1 MSSNIDPMNL
11 QIILIIGA
19 LICSAFFSAMELAF
33 ISANRLRIEV
43 LKKNN
48 TFQARIL
55 SLFYRKESNMIALL
69 LLGNNVALVVYGI
82 AAAQVLDPWL
92 LAIGI
97 QDQGIILMLQTII
110 STLLVLITA
119 EFLPKAVVQLNAN
132 KALDYGLFPLLI
144 FYLLLFIPTQLIML
158 LSNGFLRL
166 LGAEREQQRVFSKI
180 DLENYVDE
188 LSANLT
194 NEEELVNDML
204 LLRNALDFSKVKAR
218 DCMIPR
224 PEIIAVD
231 IQDSIDEAKEL
242 MTAKG
247 LSKLIIY
254 RDDIDNIIG
263 YIHSFDLF
271 QKPNSIKQI
280 LKPISF
286 VPTVMSGKELLAKF
300 TNQVGNFAVVTDEY
314 GGTAGIITL
323 EDVIEEIFGEIQ
335 DEHDK
340 EALTELNLGD
350 NTFLFSARID
360 IDYLNENYALGLPES
375 ESYDTLAGLIL
386 AKLESLPIEGD
397 QIEIDGNKLIV
408 EKMSQRRIET
418 IRLYANSNK

>member
-1 MSSNIDPMNL
+1 MELNFV
-11 QIILIIGA
+11 LIICS
-19 LICSAFFSAMELAF
+19 LICSAFFSAMELAY

-43 LKKNN
+43 VKKNN
-48 TFQARIL
+48 TFQAKIL
-55 SLFYRKESNMIALL
+55 NLFYRKESNMIALL

-82 AAAQVLDPWL
+82 AAGAQLSPWL
-92 LAIGI
+92 EHMGV
-97 QDQGIILMLQTII
+97 QDQGLLLVLQTVL

-119 EFLPKAVVQLNAN
+119 EFLPKALVQLNPN
-132 KALDYGLFPLLI
+132 KALDLGLYALLI
-144 FYLLLFIPTQLIML
+144 LYVLLYLPTQMIVLI
-158 LSNGFLRL
+158 STGFLKL
-166 LGAEREQQRVFSKI
+166 IGVEKEEQRVFSKV

-194 NEEELVNDML
+194 DEEELGNDML

-231 IQDSIDEAKEL
+231 IQDPIAEAQAL
-242 MTAKG
+242 MTTKG

-271 QKPNSIKQI
+271 KRPASIKQI

-286 VPTVMSGKELLAKF
+286 VPTVMSGKELLEKF
-300 TNQVGNFAVVTDEY
+300 TNQAGNFAVVTDEY

-340 EALTELNLGD
+340 EALTEQQISENEY
-350 NTFLFSARID
+350 LFSARFD
-360 IDYLNENYALGLPES
+360 IDYLNETYGFDLTES
-375 ESYDTLAGLIL
+375 DSYDTLAGLIL
-386 AKLESLPIEGD
+386 AQLERLPAEGD
-397 QIEIDGNKLIV
+397 EVQVNQYKLII
-408 EKMSQRRIET
+408 EKMSERRIET
-418 IRLYANSNK
+418 IRFYHVNN

>member
-1 MSSNIDPMNL
+1 MELNFV
-11 QIILIIGA
+11 LIICS
-19 LICSAFFSAMELAF
+19 LICSAFFSAMELAY

-43 LKKNN
+43 VKKNN
-48 TFQARIL
+48 TIQAKIL
-55 SLFYRKESNMIALL
+55 NLFYRKESNMIALL

-82 AAAQVLDPWL
+82 AAGAQLSPWL
-92 LAIGI
+92 EQMGV
-97 QDQGIILMLQTII
+97 QDQGLLLVLQTIL

-119 EFLPKAVVQLNAN
+119 EFLPKALVQLNPN
-132 KALDYGLFPLLI
+132 KALDLGLYALLI
-144 FYLLLFIPTQLIML
+144 LYVLLYLPTQMIVLI
-158 LSNGFLRL
+158 STGFLKL
-166 LGAEREQQRVFSKI
+166 IGVEKEEQRVFSKV

-194 NEEELVNDML
+194 DEEELGNDML

-231 IQDSIDEAKEL
+231 IQDPIDEAKAL
-242 MTAKG
+242 MTTKG

-271 QKPNSIKQI
+271 KRPASIKQI

-286 VPTVMSGKELLAKF
+286 VPTVMSGKELLEKF

-340 EALTELNLGD
+340 EALTEQQISENEY
-350 NTFLFSARID
+350 LFSARID
-360 IDYLNENYALGLPES
+360 IDYLNETYGFDLTES
-375 ESYDTLAGLIL
+375 DSYDTLAGLIL
-386 AKLESLPIEGD
+386 AQLERLPAEGD
-397 QIEIDGNKLIV
+397 EVQVNQYKLII
-408 EKMSQRRIET
+408 EKMSERRIET
-418 IRLYANSNK
+418 IRFYHVDI

>member
-1 MSSNIDPMNL
+1 MELNYV
-11 QIILIIGA
+11 LIICS
-19 LICSAFFSAMELAF
+19 LICSAFFSAMELAY

-43 LKKNN
+43 VKKNN
-48 TFQARIL
+48 TFQAKIL
-55 SLFYRKESNMIALL
+55 NLFYRKESNMIALL

-82 AAAQVLDPWL
+82 AAGAQLSPVLTQM
-92 LAIGI
+92 GV
-97 QDQGIILMLQTII
+97 QDQGILLVLQTVL

-119 EFLPKAVVQLNAN
+119 EFLPKALVQLNPN
-132 KALDYGLFPLLI
+132 KALDLGLYALLI
-144 FYLLLFIPTQLIML
+144 LYVLLYLPTQMIVLI
-158 LSNGFLRL
+158 STGFLKL
-166 LGAEREQQRVFSKI
+166 IGVEKEEQRVFSKV

-194 NEEELVNDML
+194 DEEELGNDML

-231 IQDSIDEAKEL
+231 IQDPIADAKAL
-242 MTAKG
+242 MTTKG

-271 QKPNSIKQI
+271 KRPASIKQI

-286 VPTVMSGKELLAKF
+286 VPTVMSGKELLEKF

-340 EALTELNLGD
+340 EALTEQQISP
-350 NTFLFSARID
+350 TEFLFSARID
-360 IDYLNENYALGLPES
+360 IDYLNETYGFDLTES
-375 ESYDTLAGLIL
+375 DSYDTLAGLIL
-386 AKLESLPIEGD
+386 AQLERLPAEGD
-397 QIEIDGNKLIV
+397 EVQVNQYKLII
-408 EKMSQRRIET
+408 EKMSERRIET
-418 IRLYANSNK
+418 IRFYHVDN

>member
-1 MSSNIDPMNL
+1 MELNFV
-11 QIILIIGA
+11 LIICS
-19 LICSAFFSAMELAF
+19 LICSAFFSAMELAY

-43 LKKNN
+43 VKKNN
-48 TFQARIL
+48 TIQAKIL
-55 SLFYRKESNMIALL
+55 NLFYRKESNMIALL

-82 AAAQVLDPWL
+82 AAGAQLSPWL
-92 LAIGI
+92 EQMGV
-97 QDQGIILMLQTII
+97 QDQGLLLVLQTIL

-119 EFLPKAVVQLNAN
+119 EFLPKALVQLNPN
-132 KALDYGLFPLLI
+132 KALDLGLYALLI
-144 FYLLLFIPTQLIML
+144 LYVLLYLPTQMIVLI
-158 LSNGFLRL
+158 STGFLKL
-166 LGAEREQQRVFSKI
+166 IGVEKEEQRVFSKV

-194 NEEELVNDML
+194 DEEELGNDML

-231 IQDSIDEAKEL
+231 IQDPIDEAKAL
-242 MTAKG
+242 MTTKG

-271 QKPNSIKQI
+271 KRPASIKQI

-286 VPTVMSGKELLAKF
+286 VPTVMSGKELLEKF
-300 TNQVGNFAVVTDEY
+300 TNQAGNFAVVTDEY

-340 EALTELNLGD
+340 EALTEQQISE
-350 NTFLFSARID
+350 TEYLFSARID
-360 IDYLNENYALGLPES
+360 IDYLNETYGFDLTES
-375 ESYDTLAGLIL
+375 DSYDTLAGLIL
-386 AKLESLPIEGD
+386 AQLERLPAEGD
-397 QIEIDGNKLIV
+397 EVQVNQYKLII
-408 EKMSQRRIET
+408 EKMSERRIET
-418 IRLYANSNK
+418 IRFYHVDN

>member
-1 MSSNIDPMNL
+1 
-11 QIILIIGA
+11 
-19 LICSAFFSAMELAF
+19 MELAY

-43 LKKNN
+43 VKKNN
-48 TFQARIL
+48 TFQAKIL
-55 SLFYRKESNMIALL
+55 NLFYRKESNMIALL

-82 AAAQVLDPWL
+82 AAGAQLSPVL
-92 LAIGI
+92 AQMGV
-97 QDQGIILMLQTII
+97 QDQGLLLVLQTIL

-119 EFLPKAVVQLNAN
+119 EFLPKALVQLNPN
-132 KALDYGLFPLLI
+132 KALDLGLYPLLI
-144 FYLLLFIPTQLIML
+144 LYVLLFLPTQMIVLI
-158 LSNGFLRL
+158 STGFLKL
-166 LGAEREQQRVFSKI
+166 MGVEKEEQRVFSKV

-194 NEEELVNDML
+194 DEEELGNDML

-231 IQDSIDEAKEL
+231 IQDPIADAKAL
-242 MTAKG
+242 MTTKG

-271 QKPNSIKQI
+271 KRPASIKQI

-286 VPTVMSGKELLAKF
+286 VPTVMSGKELLEKF

-340 EALTELNLGD
+340 EALTEQQISENEY
-350 NTFLFSARID
+350 LFSARID
-360 IDYLNENYALGLPES
+360 IDYLNETYGFGLAES
-375 ESYDTLAGLIL
+375 DSYDTLAGLIL
-386 AKLESLPIEGD
+386 AQLERLPAEGD
-397 QIEIDGNKLIV
+397 EVQVNAYKLIV
-408 EKMSQRRIET
+408 EKMSERRIET
-418 IRLYANSNK
+418 IRFYHVDN

>member
-1 MSSNIDPMNL
+1 M
-11 QIILIIGA
+11 LIICS
-19 LICSAFFSAMELAF
+19 LICSAFFSAMELAY

-43 LKKNN
+43 VKKNN
-48 TFQARIL
+48 TFQAKIL
-55 SLFYRKESNMIALL
+55 NLFYRKESNMIALL

-82 AAAQVLDPWL
+82 AAGAQLSPVLTQM
-92 LAIGI
+92 GV
-97 QDQGIILMLQTII
+97 QDQGILLVLQTVL

-119 EFLPKAVVQLNAN
+119 EFLPKALVQLNPN
-132 KALDYGLFPLLI
+132 KALDLGLYALLI
-144 FYLLLFIPTQLIML
+144 LYVLLYLPTQMIVLI
-158 LSNGFLRL
+158 STGFLKL
-166 LGAEREQQRVFSKI
+166 IGVEKEEQRVFSKV

-194 NEEELVNDML
+194 DEEELGNDML

-231 IQDSIDEAKEL
+231 IQDPIADAKAL
-242 MTAKG
+242 MTTKG

-271 QKPNSIKQI
+271 KRPASIKQI

-286 VPTVMSGKELLAKF
+286 VPTVMSGKELLEKF

-340 EALTELNLGD
+340 EALTEQQISP
-350 NTFLFSARID
+350 TEFLFSARID
-360 IDYLNENYALGLPES
+360 IDYLNETYGFDLTES
-375 ESYDTLAGLIL
+375 DSYDTLAGLIL
-386 AKLESLPIEGD
+386 AQLERLPAEGD
-397 QIEIDGNKLIV
+397 EVQVNQYKLII
-408 EKMSQRRIET
+408 EKMSERRIET
-418 IRLYANSNK
+418 IRFYHVDN

>member
-1 MSSNIDPMNL
+1 MELNFA
-11 QIILIIGA
+11 LIICS
-19 LICSAFFSAMELAF
+19 LICSAFFSAMELAY

-43 LKKNN
+43 VKKNN
-48 TFQARIL
+48 TFQAKVL
-55 SLFYRKESNMIALL
+55 HLFYRKESNMIALL

-82 AAAQVLDPWL
+82 AAGAQLSPWL
-92 LAIGI
+92 EQMGV
-97 QDQGIILMLQTII
+97 QDQGLLLVLQTVL

-119 EFLPKAVVQLNAN
+119 EFLPKALVQLNPN
-132 KALDYGLFPLLI
+132 KALDLGLYALLI
-144 FYLLLFIPTQLIML
+144 LYVILYLPTQMIVLI
-158 LSNGFLRL
+158 STGFLKL
-166 LGAEREQQRVFSKI
+166 IGVEKEEQRVFSKV

-194 NEEELVNDML
+194 DEEELGNDML

-231 IQDSIDEAKEL
+231 IQDPIADAKAL
-242 MTAKG
+242 MTTKG

-271 QKPNSIKQI
+271 KRPASIKQI

-286 VPTVMSGKELLAKF
+286 VPTVMSGKELLEKF

-340 EALTELNLGD
+340 EVLTEQQISPSE
-350 NTFLFSARID
+350 FLFSARID
-360 IDYLNENYALGLPES
+360 IDYLNETYGFDLTES
-375 ESYDTLAGLIL
+375 DSYDTLAGLIL
-386 AKLESLPIEGD
+386 AQLERLPAEGD
-397 QIEIDGNKLIV
+397 EVQVNQYKLII
-408 EKMSQRRIET
+408 EKMSERRIET
-418 IRLYANSNK
+418 IRFYHVDN

>member
-1 MSSNIDPMNL
+1 MELNFV
-11 QIILIIGA
+11 LIICS
-19 LICSAFFSAMELAF
+19 LICSAFFSAMELAY

-43 LKKNN
+43 VKKNN
-48 TFQARIL
+48 TIQAKIL
-55 SLFYRKESNMIALL
+55 HLFYRKESNMIALL

-82 AAAQVLDPWL
+82 AAGAQLSPWL
-92 LAIGI
+92 EQMGV
-97 QDQGIILMLQTII
+97 QDQGLLLVLQTIL

-119 EFLPKAVVQLNAN
+119 EFLPKALVQLNPN
-132 KALDYGLFPLLI
+132 KALDLGLYALLI
-144 FYLLLFIPTQLIML
+144 LYVLLYLPTQMIVLI
-158 LSNGFLRL
+158 STGFLKL
-166 LGAEREQQRVFSKI
+166 IGVEKEEQRVFSKV

-194 NEEELVNDML
+194 DEEELGNDML

-231 IQDSIDEAKEL
+231 IQDPIDEAKAL
-242 MTAKG
+242 MTTKG

-271 QKPNSIKQI
+271 KRPASIKQI

-286 VPTVMSGKELLAKF
+286 VPTVMSGKELLEKF
-300 TNQVGNFAVVTDEY
+300 TNQAGNFAVVTDEY

-340 EALTELNLGD
+340 EALTEQQISENEY
-350 NTFLFSARID
+350 LFSARID
-360 IDYLNENYALGLPES
+360 IDYLNETYGFDLTES
-375 ESYDTLAGLIL
+375 DSYDTLAGLIL
-386 AKLESLPIEGD
+386 AQLERLPAEGD
-397 QIEIDGNKLIV
+397 EVQVKQYKLII
-408 EKMSQRRIET
+408 EKMSDRRIET
-418 IRLYANSNK
+418 IRFYHVDN

>member
-1 MSSNIDPMNL
+1 
-11 QIILIIGA
+11 
-19 LICSAFFSAMELAF
+19 MELAY

-43 LKKNN
+43 VKKNN
-48 TFQARIL
+48 TIQAKIL
-55 SLFYRKESNMIALL
+55 NLFYRKESNMIALL

-82 AAAQVLDPWL
+82 AAGAQLSPWL
-92 LAIGI
+92 EQMGV
-97 QDQGIILMLQTII
+97 QDQGLLLVLQTIL

-119 EFLPKAVVQLNAN
+119 EFLPKALVQLNPN
-132 KALDYGLFPLLI
+132 KALDLGLYALLI
-144 FYLLLFIPTQLIML
+144 LYVLLYLPTQMIVLI
-158 LSNGFLRL
+158 STGFLKL
-166 LGAEREQQRVFSKI
+166 IGVEKEEQRVFSKV

-194 NEEELVNDML
+194 DEEELGNDML

-231 IQDSIDEAKEL
+231 IQDPIDEAKAL
-242 MTAKG
+242 MTTKG

-271 QKPNSIKQI
+271 KRPASIKQI

-286 VPTVMSGKELLAKF
+286 VPTVMSGKELLEKF

-340 EALTELNLGD
+340 EALTEQQISENEY
-350 NTFLFSARID
+350 LFSARID
-360 IDYLNENYALGLPES
+360 IDYLNETYGFDLTES
-375 ESYDTLAGLIL
+375 DSYDTLAGLIL
-386 AKLESLPIEGD
+386 AQLERLPAEGD
-397 QIEIDGNKLIV
+397 EVQVNQYKLII
-408 EKMSQRRIET
+408 EKMSERRIET
-418 IRLYANSNK
+418 IRFYHVDN

>member
-1 MSSNIDPMNL
+1 MELNFV
-11 QIILIIGA
+11 LIICS
-19 LICSAFFSAMELAF
+19 LICSAFFSAMELAY

-43 LKKNN
+43 VKKNN
-48 TFQARIL
+48 TIQAKIL
-55 SLFYRKESNMIALL
+55 NLFYRKESNMIALL

-82 AAAQVLDPWL
+82 AAGAQLSPWL
-92 LAIGI
+92 EQMGV
-97 QDQGIILMLQTII
+97 QDQGLLLVLQTIL

-119 EFLPKAVVQLNAN
+119 EFLPKALVQLNPN
-132 KALDYGLFPLLI
+132 KALDLGLYALLI
-144 FYLLLFIPTQLIML
+144 LYVLLYLPTQMIVLI
-158 LSNGFLRL
+158 STGFLKL
-166 LGAEREQQRVFSKI
+166 IGVEKEEQRVFSKV

-194 NEEELVNDML
+194 DEEELGNDML

-231 IQDSIDEAKEL
+231 IQDPIDEAKAL
-242 MTAKG
+242 MTTKG

-271 QKPNSIKQI
+271 KRPASIKQI

-286 VPTVMSGKELLAKF
+286 VPTVMSGKELLEKF

-340 EALTELNLGD
+340 EALTEQQISENEY
-350 NTFLFSARID
+350 LFSARID
-360 IDYLNENYALGLPES
+360 IDYLNETYGFDLTES
-375 ESYDTLAGLIL
+375 DSYDTLAGLIL
-386 AKLESLPIEGD
+386 AQLERLPAEGD
-397 QIEIDGNKLIV
+397 EVQVNQYKLII
-408 EKMSQRRIET
+408 EKMSERRIET
-418 IRLYANSNK
+418 IRFYHVDN

>member
-1 MSSNIDPMNL
+1 MELNFV
-11 QIILIIGA
+11 LIICS
-19 LICSAFFSAMELAF
+19 LICSAFFSAMELAY

-43 LKKNN
+43 VKKNN
-48 TFQARIL
+48 TLQAKIL
-55 SLFYRKESNMIALL
+55 NLFYRKESNMIALL

-82 AAAQVLDPWL
+82 AAGAQLSPVL
-92 LAIGI
+92 AQMGV
-97 QDQGIILMLQTII
+97 QDQGLLLILQTVL

-119 EFLPKAVVQLNAN
+119 EFLPKALVQLNPN
-132 KALDYGLFPLLI
+132 KALDLGLYPLLI
-144 FYLLLFIPTQLIML
+144 LYVLLYIPTQMIVLI
-158 LSNGFLRL
+158 SSGFLKL
-166 LGAEREQQRVFSKI
+166 MGVEKEEQRVFSKV

-194 NEEELVNDML
+194 EEEELGNDML

-231 IQDSIDEAKEL
+231 IQEPIADAKAL
-242 MTAKG
+242 MTTKG

-271 QKPNSIKQI
+271 KRPASIKQI

-286 VPTVMSGKELLAKF
+286 VPTVMSGKELLEKF

-340 EALTELNLGD
+340 EALTEQQISENEY
-350 NTFLFSARID
+350 LFSARID
-360 IDYLNENYALGLPES
+360 IDYLNETYGFDLAES
-375 ESYDTLAGLIL
+375 DSYDTLAGLIL
-386 AKLESLPIEGD
+386 AQLERLPAEGD
-397 QIEIDGNKLIV
+397 QVEVNQYKLIV
-408 EKMSQRRIET
+408 EKMSERRIET
-418 IRLYANSNK
+418 IRFYNVDN

>member
-1 MSSNIDPMNL
+1 MELNFV
-11 QIILIIGA
+11 LIICS
-19 LICSAFFSAMELAF
+19 LICSAFFSAMELAY

-43 LKKNN
+43 VKKNN
-48 TFQARIL
+48 TFQAKIL
-55 SLFYRKESNMIALL
+55 HLFYRKESNMIALL

-82 AAAQVLDPWL
+82 AAGAQLSPWL
-92 LAIGI
+92 EHMGV
-97 QDQGIILMLQTII
+97 QDQGLLLVLQTIL

-119 EFLPKAVVQLNAN
+119 EFLPKALVQLNPN
-132 KALDYGLFPLLI
+132 KALDLGLYALLI
-144 FYLLLFIPTQLIML
+144 LYVLLYLPTQMIVLI
-158 LSNGFLRL
+158 STGFLKL
-166 LGAEREQQRVFSKI
+166 IGAEKEEQRVFSKV

-194 NEEELVNDML
+194 DEEELGNDML

-231 IQDSIDEAKEL
+231 IQDPIADAKEL
-242 MTAKG
+242 MTTKG

-271 QKPNSIKQI
+271 KRPDSIKQI

-286 VPTVMSGKELLAKF
+286 VPTVMSGKELLEKF
-300 TNQVGNFAVVTDEY
+300 TNQAGNFAVVTDEY

-340 EALTELNLGD
+340 EALTEQQLSPSEY
-350 NTFLFSARID
+350 LFSARID
-360 IDYLNENYALGLPES
+360 IDYLNETYGFNLTES
-375 ESYDTLAGLIL
+375 DSYDTLAGLIL
-386 AKLESLPIEGD
+386 AQLERLPAEGD
-397 QIEIDGNKLIV
+397 EVQVHQYKLIV
-408 EKMSQRRIET
+408 EKMSERRIET
-418 IRLYANSNK
+418 IRFYHVDN

>member
-1 MSSNIDPMNL
+1 MELNFV
-11 QIILIIGA
+11 LIICS
-19 LICSAFFSAMELAF
+19 LICSAFFSAMELAY

-43 LKKNN
+43 VKKNN
-48 TFQARIL
+48 TFQAKVL
-55 SLFYRKESNMIALL
+55 HLFYRKESNMIALL

-82 AAAQVLDPWL
+82 AAGAQLSPWL
-92 LAIGI
+92 EQMGV
-97 QDQGIILMLQTII
+97 QDQGLLLVLQTIL

-119 EFLPKAVVQLNAN
+119 EFLPKALVQLNPN
-132 KALDYGLFPLLI
+132 KALDLGLYALLI
-144 FYLLLFIPTQLIML
+144 LYVLLYLPTQMIVLI
-158 LSNGFLRL
+158 STGFLKL
-166 LGAEREQQRVFSKI
+166 IGVEKEEQRVFSKV

-194 NEEELVNDML
+194 DEEELGNDML

-231 IQDSIDEAKEL
+231 IQDPIDKAKAL
-242 MTAKG
+242 MTTKG

-271 QKPNSIKQI
+271 KRPASIKQI

-286 VPTVMSGKELLAKF
+286 VPTVMSGKELLEKF

-340 EALTELNLGD
+340 EALTEQQISENEY
-350 NTFLFSARID
+350 LFSARID
-360 IDYLNENYALGLPES
+360 IDYLNETYGFDLTES
-375 ESYDTLAGLIL
+375 DSYDTLAGLIL
-386 AKLESLPIEGD
+386 AQLERLPAEGD
-397 QIEIDGNKLIV
+397 EVQVNQYKLII
-408 EKMSQRRIET
+408 EKMSERRIET
-418 IRLYANSNK
+418 IRFYHVDN

>member
-1 MSSNIDPMNL
+1 MELNFV
-11 QIILIIGA
+11 LIICS
-19 LICSAFFSAMELAF
+19 LICSAFFSAMELAY

-43 LKKNN
+43 VKKNN
-48 TFQARIL
+48 TFQAKIL
-55 SLFYRKESNMIALL
+55 NLFYRKESNMIALL

-82 AAAQVLDPWL
+82 AAGAQLSPWL
-92 LAIGI
+92 EHMGV
-97 QDQGIILMLQTII
+97 QDQGLLLVLQTVL

-119 EFLPKAVVQLNAN
+119 EFLPKALVQLNPN
-132 KALDYGLFPLLI
+132 KALDLGLYALLI
-144 FYLLLFIPTQLIML
+144 LYVLLYLPTQMIVLI
-158 LSNGFLRL
+158 STGFLKL
-166 LGAEREQQRVFSKI
+166 IGVEKEEQRVFSKV

-194 NEEELVNDML
+194 DEEELGNDML

-231 IQDSIDEAKEL
+231 IQDPIAEAQAL
-242 MTAKG
+242 MTTKG

-271 QKPNSIKQI
+271 KRPVSIKQI

-286 VPTVMSGKELLAKF
+286 VPTVMSGKELLEKF
-300 TNQVGNFAVVTDEY
+300 TNQAGNFAVVTDEY

-340 EALTELNLGD
+340 EALTEQQISENEY
-350 NTFLFSARID
+350 LFSARID
-360 IDYLNENYALGLPES
+360 IDYLNETYGFDLTES
-375 ESYDTLAGLIL
+375 DSYDTLAGLIL
-386 AKLESLPIEGD
+386 AQLERLPAEGD
-397 QIEIDGNKLIV
+397 EVQVNQYKLII
-408 EKMSQRRIET
+408 EKMSERRIET
-418 IRLYANSNK
+418 IRFYHVNN

>member
-1 MSSNIDPMNL
+1 MNL

-19 LICSAFFSAMELAF
+19 LIGSAFFSAMELAF

-48 TFQARIL
+48 TFQAKIL
-55 SLFYRKESNMIALL
+55 ALFYRKESNMIALL

-82 AAAQVLDPWL
+82 AAAQVLDPILVQIGVEDQAVL
-92 LAIGI
+92 LT
-97 QDQGIILMLQTII
+97 LQTIF

-119 EFLPKAVVQLNAN
+119 EFLPKALVQLNPN
-132 KALDYGLFPLLI
+132 KALDYGLFPLLVL
-144 FYLLLFIPTQLIML
+144 YVLLYIPTQFIML
-158 LSNGFLRL
+158 LSNGFLKL

-194 NEEELVNDML
+194 HEEELGNDML
-204 LLRNALDFSKVKAR
+204 LLRNALDFSNVKAR

-224 PEIIAVD
+224 PEIIAID
-231 IQDSIDEAKEL
+231 IQDSIEDAKML
-242 MTAKG
+242 MTNKG

-254 RDDIDNIIG
+254 RNDIDNIIG

-271 QKPNSIKQI
+271 QKPQSIKQI

-286 VPTVMSGKELLAKF
+286 VPTVMTGKELLAKF

-340 EALTELNLGD
+340 EALTEEQIGPNE
-350 NTFLFSARID
+350 FLFSARID
-360 IDYLNENYALGLPES
+360 IDYLNEHYTFQLPES

-386 AKLESLPIEGD
+386 AKLERLPIAGD
-397 QIEIDGNKLIV
+397 AIQIDRIQLVV

-418 IRLYANSNK
+418 IRLYVASN

>member
-1 MSSNIDPMNL
+1 
-11 QIILIIGA
+11 
-19 LICSAFFSAMELAF
+19 MELAY

-43 LKKNN
+43 VKSNSTL
-48 TFQARIL
+48 QAKIL
-55 SLFYRKESNMIALL
+55 RLFYRKESNMIALL
-69 LLGNNVALVVYGI
+69 LLGNNIALVVYGI
-82 AAAQVLDPWL
+82 AAGATLGPILAQMGLE
-92 LAIGI
+92 
-97 QDQGIILMLQTII
+97 DQNIILIAQTII
-110 STLLVLITA
+110 STLLVLVTA
-119 EFLPKAVVQLNAN
+119 EFLPKALVQLNPN
-132 KALDYGLFPLLI
+132 KALDLGLYPLFILYI
-144 FYLLLFIPTQLIML
+144 LLFIPSQLVL
-158 LSNGFLRL
+158 LMSAGFLKIF
-166 LGAEREQQRVFSKI
+166 GVEKEQQRLFSKV

-194 NEEELVNDML
+194 DEEELGNDML

-231 IQDSIDEAKEL
+231 IQDPIEDAKSL
-242 MTAKG
+242 MTTKG

-271 QKPNSIKQI
+271 KRPTSIKQI

-286 VPTVMSGKELLAKF
+286 VPTVMSGKELLEKF
-300 TNQVGNFAVVTDEY
+300 TNQAGNFAVVTDEY

-340 EALTELNLGD
+340 EALTEQQISPNEY
-350 NTFLFSARID
+350 LFSARID
-360 IDYLNENYALGLPES
+360 IDYLNEAYDFKLKES
-375 ESYDTLAGLIL
+375 DSYDTLAGLIL
-386 AKLESLPIEGD
+386 EQLERLPAEGD
-397 QIEIDGNKLIV
+397 EVQVDNHTLIV
-408 EKMSQRRIET
+408 EKMSERKIET
-418 IRLYANSNK
+418 VRFFYVEN

>member
-1 MSSNIDPMNL
+1 VVAVS
-11 QIILIIGA
+11 
-19 LICSAFFSAMELAF
+19 F
-33 ISANRLRIEV
+33 
-43 LKKNN
+43 
-48 TFQARIL
+48 
-55 SLFYRKESNMIALL
+55 
-69 LLGNNVALVVYGI
+69 LGV
-82 AAAQVLDPWL
+82 
-92 LAIGI
+92 
-97 QDQGIILMLQTII
+97 
-110 STLLVLITA
+110 
-119 EFLPKAVVQLNAN
+119 EK
-132 KALDYGLFPLLI
+132 
-144 FYLLLFIPTQLIML
+144 
-158 LSNGFLRL
+158 
-166 LGAEREQQRVFSKI
+166 EQQRVFSKV

-188 LSANLT
+188 LSAQLT
-194 NEEELVNDML
+194 DEEELGNDML

-231 IQDSIDEAKEL
+231 IQDPIEEAKAL
-242 MTAKG
+242 MTSKG

-271 QKPNSIKQI
+271 KKPASIKQI

-286 VPTVMSGKELLAKF
+286 VPTVMSGKELLEKF

-340 EALTELNLGD
+340 EALTEQQLSP
-350 NTFLFSARID
+350 TEFLFSARID
-360 IDYLNENYALGLPES
+360 IDYLNEQYGFHLRES

-386 AKLESLPIEGD
+386 SHLERLPAEGD
-397 QIEIDGNKLIV
+397 QVHFGNYRLIV
-408 EKMSQRRIET
+408 EKMSERKIET
-418 IRLYANSNK
+418 IRFYHDQP

>member
-1 MSSNIDPMNL
+1 MDSNL
-11 QIILIIGA
+11 VLIIA
-19 LICSAFFSAMELAF
+19 SLICSAYFSAMELAY

-43 LKKNN
+43 VKKNN
-48 TFQARIL
+48 TLQAKIL
-55 SLFYRKESNMIALL
+55 GLFYRKESNMIALL

-82 AAAQVLDPWL
+82 VAGAKLSPMLEQF
-92 LAIGI
+92 GI
-97 QDQGIILMLQTII
+97 HDQGVLLILQTLF

-119 EFLPKAVVQLNAN
+119 EFLPKALVQLNPN
-132 KALDYGLFPLLI
+132 RALDLGLYPLLI
-144 FYLLLFIPTQLIML
+144 LYILLYLPTQLIVL
-158 LSNGFLRL
+158 ISTGFLKL
-166 LGAEREQQRVFSKI
+166 IGAEKEQQQRVFSKI

-188 LSANLT
+188 LSANLGD
-194 NEEELVNDML
+194 EEELGNDML
-204 LLRNALDFSKVKAR
+204 LLRNALDFSNVKAR

-231 IQDSIDEAKEL
+231 IQDPIEEARAL
-242 MTAKG
+242 MIAKG

-254 RDDIDNIIG
+254 RNDIDNIIG

-271 QKPNSIKQI
+271 KKPDSIKQI

-286 VPTVMSGKELLAKF
+286 VPTVMSGKELLEKF

-340 EALTELNLGD
+340 EALTEQQVSASE
-350 NTFLFSARID
+350 FLFSARID
-360 IDYLNENYALGLPES
+360 IDYLNENYGFNLPES

-386 AKLESLPIEGD
+386 SQLERLPSEGD
-397 QIEIDGNKLIV
+397 EVQIEHFKLVV
-408 EKMSQRRIET
+408 EKMSERKIET
-418 IRLYANSNK
+418 IRFYHVDN

>member
-1 MSSNIDPMNL
+1 MELNFV
-11 QIILIIGA
+11 LIICS
-19 LICSAFFSAMELAF
+19 LICSAFFSAMELAY

-43 LKKNN
+43 VKKNN
-48 TFQARIL
+48 TFQAKIL
-55 SLFYRKESNMIALL
+55 NLFYRKESNMIALL

-82 AAAQVLDPWL
+82 AAGAQLSPWL
-92 LAIGI
+92 EHMGV
-97 QDQGIILMLQTII
+97 QDQGLLLVLQTVL

-119 EFLPKAVVQLNAN
+119 EFLPKALVQLNPN
-132 KALDYGLFPLLI
+132 KALDLGLYALLI
-144 FYLLLFIPTQLIML
+144 LYVLLYLPTQMIVLI
-158 LSNGFLRL
+158 STGFLKL
-166 LGAEREQQRVFSKI
+166 IGVEKEEQRVFSKV

-194 NEEELVNDML
+194 DEEELGNDML

-231 IQDSIDEAKEL
+231 IQDPIAEAQAL
-242 MTAKG
+242 MTTKG

-271 QKPNSIKQI
+271 KRPASIKQI

-286 VPTVMSGKELLAKF
+286 VPTVMSGKELLEKF
-300 TNQVGNFAVVTDEY
+300 TNQAGNFAVVTDEY

-340 EALTELNLGD
+340 EALTEQQISENEY
-350 NTFLFSARID
+350 LFSARID
-360 IDYLNENYALGLPES
+360 IDYLNETYGFDLTES
-375 ESYDTLAGLIL
+375 DSYDTLAGLIL
-386 AKLESLPIEGD
+386 AQLERLPAEGD
-397 QIEIDGNKLIV
+397 EVQVNQYKLII
-408 EKMSQRRIET
+408 EKMSERRIET
-418 IRLYANSNK
+418 IRFYHVDN

>member
-1 MSSNIDPMNL
+1 
-11 QIILIIGA
+11 
-19 LICSAFFSAMELAF
+19 MELAY

-43 LKKNN
+43 VKKNN
-48 TFQARIL
+48 TFQAKIL
-55 SLFYRKESNMIALL
+55 NLFYRKESNMIALL

-82 AAAQVLDPWL
+82 AAGAQLSPWL
-92 LAIGI
+92 EHMGV
-97 QDQGIILMLQTII
+97 QDQGLLLVLQTVL

-119 EFLPKAVVQLNAN
+119 EFLPKALVQLNPN
-132 KALDYGLFPLLI
+132 KALDLGLYALLI
-144 FYLLLFIPTQLIML
+144 LYVLLYLPTQMIVLI
-158 LSNGFLRL
+158 STGFLKL
-166 LGAEREQQRVFSKI
+166 IGVEKEEQRVFSKV

-194 NEEELVNDML
+194 DEEELGNDML

-231 IQDSIDEAKEL
+231 IQDPIADAQAL
-242 MTAKG
+242 MTTKG
-247 LSKLIIY
+247 LSKLIIF

-271 QKPNSIKQI
+271 KRPASIKQI

-286 VPTVMSGKELLAKF
+286 VPTVMSGKELLEKF
-300 TNQVGNFAVVTDEY
+300 TNQAGNFAVVTDEY

-340 EALTELNLGD
+340 EALTEQQISENEY
-350 NTFLFSARID
+350 LFSARID
-360 IDYLNENYALGLPES
+360 IDYLNETYGFDLTES
-375 ESYDTLAGLIL
+375 DSYDTLAGLIL
-386 AKLESLPIEGD
+386 AQLERLPAEGD
-397 QIEIDGNKLIV
+397 EVQVNQYKLII
-408 EKMSQRRIET
+408 EKMSERRIET
-418 IRLYANSNK
+418 IRFYHVDN

>member
-1 MSSNIDPMNL
+1 MELNFV
-11 QIILIIGA
+11 LIICS
-19 LICSAFFSAMELAF
+19 LICSAFFSAMELAY

-43 LKKNN
+43 VKKNN
-48 TFQARIL
+48 TFQAKIL
-55 SLFYRKESNMIALL
+55 NLFYRKESNMIALL

-82 AAAQVLDPWL
+82 AAGAQLSPWL
-92 LAIGI
+92 EHMGV
-97 QDQGIILMLQTII
+97 QDQGLLLVLQTVL

-119 EFLPKAVVQLNAN
+119 EFLPKALVQLNPN
-132 KALDYGLFPLLI
+132 KALDLGLYALLI
-144 FYLLLFIPTQLIML
+144 LYVLLYLPTQMIVLI
-158 LSNGFLRL
+158 STGFLKL
-166 LGAEREQQRVFSKI
+166 IGVEKEEQRVFSKV

-194 NEEELVNDML
+194 DEEELGNDML

-231 IQDSIDEAKEL
+231 IQDPIADAQAL
-242 MTAKG
+242 MTTKG

-271 QKPNSIKQI
+271 KRPASIKQI

-286 VPTVMSGKELLAKF
+286 VPTVMSGKELLEKF
-300 TNQVGNFAVVTDEY
+300 TNQAGNFAVVTDEY

-340 EALTELNLGD
+340 EALTEQQISENEY
-350 NTFLFSARID
+350 LFSARID
-360 IDYLNENYALGLPES
+360 IDYLNETYGFDLTES
-375 ESYDTLAGLIL
+375 DSYDTLAGLIL
-386 AKLESLPIEGD
+386 AQLERLPAEGD
-397 QIEIDGNKLIV
+397 EVQVNQYKLII
-408 EKMSQRRIET
+408 EKMSERRIET
-418 IRLYANSNK
+418 IRFYHVDN

>member
-1 MSSNIDPMNL
+1 MELNYV
-11 QIILIIGA
+11 LIICS
-19 LICSAFFSAMELAF
+19 LICSAFFSAMELAY

-43 LKKNN
+43 VKNNN
-48 TFQARIL
+48 TFQAKIL
-55 SLFYRKESNMIALL
+55 NLFYRKESNMIALL

-82 AAAQVLDPWL
+82 AAGTQLSPVLTQL
-92 LAIGI
+92 GV
-97 QDQGIILMLQTII
+97 QDQGLLLVLQTVI

-119 EFLPKAVVQLNAN
+119 EFLPKALVQLNPN
-132 KALDYGLFPLLI
+132 KALDLGLYALLI
-144 FYLLLFIPTQLIML
+144 LYVLLYLPTQMIVLI
-158 LSNGFLRL
+158 STGFLKL
-166 LGAEREQQRVFSKI
+166 IGVEKEEQRVFSKV

-194 NEEELVNDML
+194 DEEELGNDML

-231 IQDSIDEAKEL
+231 IQDPIADAKAL
-242 MTAKG
+242 MTTKG

-271 QKPNSIKQI
+271 KRPASIKQI

-286 VPTVMSGKELLAKF
+286 VPTVMSGKELLEKF

-340 EALTELNLGD
+340 EALTEQQISP
-350 NTFLFSARID
+350 TEFLFSARID
-360 IDYLNENYALGLPES
+360 IDYLNETYGFNLTES
-375 ESYDTLAGLIL
+375 DSYDTLAGLIL
-386 AKLESLPIEGD
+386 AQLERLPAEGD
-397 QIEIDGNKLIV
+397 EVQVNQYKLII
-408 EKMSQRRIET
+408 EKMSERRIET
-418 IRLYANSNK
+418 IRFYHVDN

>member
-1 MSSNIDPMNL
+1 MELNFV
-11 QIILIIGA
+11 LIICS
-19 LICSAFFSAMELAF
+19 LICSAFFSAMELAY

-43 LKKNN
+43 VKKNN
-48 TFQARIL
+48 TFQAKIL
-55 SLFYRKESNMIALL
+55 NLFYRKESNMIALL

-82 AAAQVLDPWL
+82 AAGAQLSPWL
-92 LAIGI
+92 EQMGV
-97 QDQGIILMLQTII
+97 QDQGLLLVLQTVL

-119 EFLPKAVVQLNAN
+119 EFLPKALVQLNPN
-132 KALDYGLFPLLI
+132 RALDLGLYALLI
-144 FYLLLFIPTQLIML
+144 LYVLLYLPTQMIVLI
-158 LSNGFLRL
+158 SNGFLKL
-166 LGAEREQQRVFSKI
+166 IGVEKEEQRVFSKV

-194 NEEELVNDML
+194 DEEELGNDML

-231 IQDSIDEAKEL
+231 IQDPIADAKAL
-242 MTAKG
+242 MTTKG

-271 QKPNSIKQI
+271 KRPASIKQI

-286 VPTVMSGKELLAKF
+286 VPTVMSGKELLEKF

-340 EALTELNLGD
+340 EALIEQQISENEY
-350 NTFLFSARID
+350 LFSARID
-360 IDYLNENYALGLPES
+360 IDYLNETYGFDLTES
-375 ESYDTLAGLIL
+375 DSYDTLAGLIL
-386 AKLESLPIEGD
+386 AQLERLPTEGD
-397 QIEIDGNKLIV
+397 EVQINQYKLII
-408 EKMSQRRIET
+408 EKMSERRIET
-418 IRLYANSNK
+418 IRFYHVDN